1 MASVAKIAAIFILF
15 GVTFLFGILPLVVL
29 KLFEKKL
36 ASKCNLKKWIG
47 LLNCFS
53 GGVFFGTSFL
63 HLLPETVELIEESF
77 SFDYP
82 IAEALAGVG
91 FFLILFIENM
101 IGACGY
107 GHSHNGH
114 SHHGHSH
121 HMHDSGHENPAQ
133 TCIEDKGHEETSSFT
148 SKSCVNVVLEQNGI
162 NGIAPSPKDPDKT
175 EGDGQS
181 RTVESKSA
189 EKIKLEQNGECST
202 NLGYGAISHNDAKRE
217 ELNITHNEAEQ
228 PQVVIESHNPE
239 SLAFRSVVL
248 LFALSF
254 HMIFEGLSV
263 GLQKTDPDT
272 WRIMGVLA
280 LHKCIVAFS
289 VGLQLAEGFKRLR
302 NIISSLVLLSIVAPI
317 GVMIGY
323 IVTETG
329 EDSRSENIAAG
340 VLQGLSIGSFIYVT
354 FFEILN
360 KELEK
365 GRNVWKVF
373 STMLGFG
380 VVVGLL
386 FIRDGH
392 HGET

>member
-15 GVTFLFGILPLVVL
+15 GVTFLLGILPLAAL

-36 ASKCNLKKWIG
+36 TSKCKLKKWIG

-53 GGVFFGTSFL
+53 GGVFFGTAFL

-82 IAEALAGVG
+82 IAEALAGAG

-101 IGACGY
+101 IGSCGY
-107 GHSHNGH
+107 GH

-121 HMHDSGHENPAQ
+121 HMHDVGHENPAQ
-133 TCIEDKGHEETSSFT
+133 TCIEDKGQEQTSSFN
-148 SKSCVNVVLEQNGI
+148 SKSCENVVLEQNGI
-162 NGIAPSPKDPDKT
+162 NGIGPSHKDSDKT
-175 EGDGQS
+175 EGDRQS
-181 RTVESKSA
+181 RTVDSKSA
-189 EKIKLEQNGECST
+189 EKIKLEKNGECSAI
-202 NLGYGAISHNDAKRE
+202 LGYGTISHNDTKKE
-217 ELNITHNEAEQ
+217 EINITHNEAEQ

-239 SLAFRSVVL
+239 FLAFRSVVL

-272 WRIMGVLA
+272 WRILGVLA

-302 NIISSLVLLSIVAPI
+302 NIISSLALLSIVAPI
-317 GVMIGY
+317 GVIIGY

-340 VLQGLSIGSFIYVT
+340 VLQALSIGSFIYVT

-365 GRNVWKVF
+365 GRNIWKVL
-373 STMLGFG
+373 STIIGFA

-392 HGET
+392 HGEM

>member
-1 MASVAKIAAIFILF
+1 MASIAKIAAIFILF
-15 GVTFLFGILPLVVL
+15 GVTFLLGILPLAVL
-29 KLFEKKL
+29 KLFERKL
-36 ASKCNLKKWIG
+36 ASKCTLKKWIG

-53 GGVFFGTSFL
+53 GGVFFGTAML
-63 HLLPETVELIEESF
+63 HLLPETVELIEEAF
-77 SFDYP
+77 SFEYP
-82 IAEALAGVG
+82 IAEALAGAG

-101 IGACGY
+101 IGSCGY
-107 GHSHNGH
+107 
-114 SHHGHSH
+114 GHSH
-121 HMHDSGHENPAQ
+121 HMHDTGHENPAQ
-133 TCIEDKGHEETSSFT
+133 TCVEDKCEEQTSTFN
-148 SKSCVNVVLEQNGI
+148 SKSCESTVLEQNGI
-162 NGIAPSPKDPDKT
+162 CVLSTSQVDCDRV
-175 EGDGQS
+175 EGDRHS
-181 RTVESKSA
+181 RIVDSKET
-189 EKIKLEQNGECST
+189 EKVKLEQNGECST
-202 NLGYGAISHNDAKRE
+202 NLSYGAISNNGMKKE
-217 ELNITHNEAEQ
+217 EISIAQNEVEQ
-228 PQVVIESHNPE
+228 PRVVIETHDPE
-239 SLAFRSVVL
+239 FLAFRSVVL

-272 WRIMGVLA
+272 WRIMGVLT

-289 VGLQLAEGFKRLR
+289 VGLQLAEGLKKLR
-302 NIISSLVLLSIVAPI
+302 NIIFSLALLAIVAPI
-317 GVMIGY
+317 GVIIGY

-365 GRNVWKVF
+365 GRNIWKVL
-373 STMLGFG
+373 STTLGFG

-392 HGET
+392 GDGEV